1 MTSGVQG
8 ERRAG
13 ARSSYAEP
21 QPSLAMHLQMH
32 CKGTKKRDANQAFRC
47 FISDL
52 FQMLKWRTK
61 QEQSQANL
69 LAWTMPCKEEF
80 DEVNFKESGEADTLS
95 LYPKG
100 IQPMAGLR

>member
-1 MTSGVQG
+1 MSLFFLSGQFSG
-8 ERRAG
+8 AKWPIQQRRKPHFWFLIDDDKWSARWTQSR

-32 CKGTKKRDANQAFRC
+32 CKGTKKRDANQAFHC

-61 QEQSQANL
+61 QEQSQL
-69 LAWTMPCKEEF
+69 
-80 DEVNFKESGEADTLS
+80 V
-95 LYPKG
+95 
-100 IQPMAGLR
+100 